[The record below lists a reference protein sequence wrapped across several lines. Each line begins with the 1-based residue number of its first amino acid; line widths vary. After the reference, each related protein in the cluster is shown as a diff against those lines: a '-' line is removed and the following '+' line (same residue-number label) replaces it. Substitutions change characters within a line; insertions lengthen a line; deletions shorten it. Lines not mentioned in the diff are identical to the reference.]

1 MATQEPVETREMR
14 LITQVI
20 KLSDAGVSLAEFIAT
35 RRAPGD
41 RWSTWDEITIDLHA
55 IIKEVVTD
63 VSLRKWATRYGI
75 PENTRKDGSGEVS
88 AADYAKALKRA
99 GVTI

>member
-1 MATQEPVETREMR
+1 MR

-20 KLSDAGVSLAEFIAT
+20 KLTHAGNSLAEFIAA

-41 RWSTWDEITIDLHA
+41 GWSTWDEITIELHG
-55 IIKEVVTD
+55 ILNQVITD
-63 VSLRKWATRYGI
+63 VTLRKWATRYGI
-75 PENTRKDGSGEVS
+75 PENTRKDGSGLTS

-99 GVTI
+99 GITI